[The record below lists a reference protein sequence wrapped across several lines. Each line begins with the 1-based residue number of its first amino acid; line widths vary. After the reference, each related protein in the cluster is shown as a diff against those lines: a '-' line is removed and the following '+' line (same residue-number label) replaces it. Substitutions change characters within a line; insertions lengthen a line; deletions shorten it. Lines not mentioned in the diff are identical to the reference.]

1 MRNLALVIIV
11 MFLCM
16 VVSCEEKKQLTTENL
31 TVLSVQIMNNFY
43 DKLRGGDINLE
54 DTSEKLCKAMGLK
67 ESVIEIESG
76 DKVKKWEYTFS
87 DSLTFTFIVVD
98 RVLTGKDVL
107 GGNITI
113 VNPTHRG
120 RVIPVQL
127 YNSIMEKAVETGLLY
142 ASDLTMVGCPG
153 YIVQKEYMNGIDIY
167 MYPKSHYWEKNKK

>member
-1 MRNLALVIIV
+1 M
-11 MFLCM
+11 
-16 VVSCEEKKQLTTENL
+16 
-31 TVLSVQIMNNFY
+31 
-43 DKLRGGDINLE
+43 
-54 DTSEKLCKAMGLK
+54 
-67 ESVIEIESG
+67 SG
-76 DKVKKWEYTFS
+76 FSNKVKKWEYTFS

-107 GGNITI
+107 GVNITI

-127 YNSIMEKAVETGLLY
+127 YNSIMKKAVETGLLY